1 MRINRLHLVN
11 FRQHENTEI
20 EFGPGLT
27 GIVGPNGSGKTTLLE
42 AIAWAMY
49 GMPAARGSR
58 ETLRRRGAPPKAK
71 VEVEVDFTLG
81 PHDYR
86 IVRSLNQAALYRDH
100 DPEAVEN
107 SIGTVTAHVTRIMGM
122 TRDEFFNTYFTGQK
136 ELAVMAAMS
145 APERAQFLSRVLGYE
160 RLRTAQDRLKERRS
174 ALRAR
179 LDGLRAG
186 LPDSSEL
193 DAAKKAAD
201 DRMTA
206 ARAAE
211 TAAEAANEAAEKR
224 LTTIRPQWERLQQ
237 LREAA
242 MALEAE
248 LKLADQK
255 AASATER
262 AKRLEQEA
270 AEAGSARQR
279 LDEVRRRLGPLPA
292 LREEA
297 QVLERQAEAFAA
309 RKSYQAQ
316 LTEVQAHLTSIQ
328 ERLSRVPSKEV
339 RAGALERVNSAR
351 ASLTA
356 ATLASEEQRTVWV
369 RDAQDAKTKRQ
380 GLLDQYQELKEQRQ
394 RIVKAGVE
402 GVCPTCA
409 RPLGVEYAKVLE
421 LLDRQI
427 EEVRSNGNYYKQ
439 RIDQLQQEPALLT
452 ESEQARI
459 ALESELSLAT
469 AQEGRLQAQAHE
481 AGPLREEQK
490 RLLLRVVD
498 LEGSLKG
505 LVESYDQARHEAV
518 VREARALEPLAL
530 QAERFRVVAE
540 RSDAISTELQVAR
553 AAAAE
558 VVRGIADLKARLAG
572 LGYSEAAFKNF
583 RDTEQAAERARREAE
598 LALVR
603 GRAESKAAAEGV
615 EAVVRRQEER
625 NQRERA
631 AAATAL
637 DLALHQE
644 LDRALTDL
652 REDLNSTLRPTLSD
666 LASHFLRDLTDARYT
681 DLELDE
687 DYSATLVDDGDPKA
701 VISGGEEDVSN
712 LALRLAISQMI
723 ADRAGQPLSLL
734 VFDEIFGSLDDER
747 RRAVI
752 DLLRSLADRFPQV
765 ILITHIDSLSE
776 GFDRV
781 VRVGYDLASGV
792 ATVRDEPLGDRDV
805 AA

>member
-1 MRINRLHLVN
+1 MRINRLRLVN

-27 GIVGPNGSGKTTLLE
+27 GIIGPNGSGKTTLLE

-58 ETLRRRGAPPKAK
+58 ETLRRRGALPKAK

-81 PHDYR
+81 PHEYR
-86 IVRSLNQAALYRDH
+86 IVRSLNQAALYRDN

-179 LDGLRAG
+179 LEGLRAG
-186 LPDSSEL
+186 LPDSAEV

-201 DRMTA
+201 ARMTA
-206 ARAAE
+206 AQAAE
-211 TAAEAANEAAEKR
+211 AAAAAANEAAEQR

-242 MALEAE
+242 MVFEAE

-255 AASATER
+255 AASAAER
-262 AKRLEQEA
+262 AKRLQQEA
-270 AEAGSARQR
+270 AEAESARQR

-316 LTEVQAHLTSIQ
+316 LDEVRTHLASIQ
-328 ERLSRVPSKEV
+328 ERLSRVPSKELLD
-339 RAGALERVNSAR
+339 GALERINAAR
-351 ASLTA
+351 TSLTA

-380 GLLDQYQELKEQRQ
+380 GLLDHYQELKEQRQ

-409 RPLGVEYAKVLE
+409 RPLGLEYAKVLE

-452 ESEQARI
+452 ENDQRRI
-459 ALESELSLAT
+459 ALENELSHAT
-469 AQEGRLQAQAHE
+469 AQQGRLQAQAHE
-481 AGPLREEQK
+481 AGPLREEQQ
-490 RLLLRVVD
+490 RLLLRVVE
-498 LEGSLKG
+498 LEGALTG
-505 LVESYDQARHEAV
+505 LVDSYDQARHEAV

-540 RSDAISTELQVAR
+540 RSEAISADLEVAR
-553 AAAAE
+553 AAAVE
-558 VVRGIADLKARLAG
+558 VTRAIADLKARLAG
-572 LGYSEAAFKNF
+572 LGYSETAFKNL
-583 RDTEQAAERARREAE
+583 RDTEQAAERARRDAE

-603 GRAESKAAAEGV
+603 GRAESRAAAEAV

-631 AAATAL
+631 AAETATE
-637 DLALHQE
+637 LALHQE

-687 DYSATLVDDGDPKA
+687 DYSATLVDDGDPKV

-734 VFDEIFGSLDDER
+734 IFDEIFGSLDDER

-781 VRVGYDLASGV
+781 VRVGFDLASGV
-792 ATVRDEPLGDRDV
+792 ATVRDEPLGDTDV